1 MHRAPALALAL
12 ALVLSGCG
20 SVGFG
25 AGGAATPYAP
35 PEETPTVG
43 AESEPADG
51 NAPTTRTPAPTA
63 SDRGAL
69 PANAVERHVAA
80 LDNRSLRLRW
90 TDQVVRNRRLVD
102 STTVAWVA
110 PDGDYRMRT
119 RVGNVTASVYV
130 VDGVLF
136 ERYAT
141 DDAVRYFR
149 RDLEGPQPTPHD
161 EFLATLRTVAPRGT
175 WERRG
180 SGSVRDGAVVTRY
193 GARVPATERAAI
205 TGSEANVTLGIGS
218 EGLVRLLVSRYWVD
232 TPADPALVTRTVS
245 IQAVGETT
253 VRPPEWL
260 PAARNRTT
268 ATSIDGATTEAATNR
283 TRGANEQ

>member
-1 MHRAPALALAL
+1 MHRSAAVALALAV
-12 ALVLSGCG
+12 VLSGCG
-20 SVGFG
+20 SVSLG
-25 AGGAATPYAP
+25 GGAATPYAP

-43 AESEPADG
+43 AGTERPVDA
-51 NAPTTRTPAPTA
+51 ATTTAAPTA
-63 SDRGAL
+63 SDRGDL
-69 PANAVERHVAA
+69 PADAVERHVAA
-80 LDNRSLRLRW
+80 RANRSLRIRW

-102 STTVAWVA
+102 STTVARVA

-119 RVGNVTASVYV
+119 QVGNVTASVYV
-130 VDGVLF
+130 ADGVLF

-149 RDLEGPQPTPHD
+149 RDLEGPQRTPHD
-161 EFLATLRTVAPRGT
+161 EFLATLRTMVPRGT

-180 SGSVRDGAVVTRY
+180 SGTVLNEVPLTRY

-205 TGSEANVTLGIGS
+205 TGSEANVTLGIGP

-232 TPADPALVTRTVS
+232 TPADPAVVTRTVS
-245 IQAVGETT
+245 IEAVGETT

-260 PAARNRTT
+260 PEARNRTT

-283 TRGANEQ
+283 TRGPGEQ